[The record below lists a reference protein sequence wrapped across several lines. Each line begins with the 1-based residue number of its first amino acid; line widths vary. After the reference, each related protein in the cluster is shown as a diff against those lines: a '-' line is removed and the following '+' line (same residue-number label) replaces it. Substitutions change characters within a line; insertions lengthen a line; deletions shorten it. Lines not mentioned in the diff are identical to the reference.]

1 MLNNLTIK
9 AKLFGMTV
17 FTVVIILLLS
27 GVNIYSIRQGS
38 SALAHVYEDNVRP
51 LALLQ
56 ELENTLKEVR
66 FRMVA
71 VPLDQMSI
79 KGSAD
84 QLKEAKTRVP
94 QIWADFK
101 LKLED
106 VQLDKD
112 SRELIDKIEKQVST
126 IDVFFV
132 KLDGIY
138 ASNNKD
144 ALLNPLQEEW
154 PLINRN
160 LLKPIAQLIPALET
174 GVNQTYKQS
183 SSVGNKLITLTVVIA
198 AIIVALLLATAYWII
213 HSINS
218 NIRTINQ
225 ALKEVSSGNL
235 GIVAKISQHDELG
248 TMADSINQT
257 ISKLHEMV
265 SGVKYA
271 ADNLATS
278 SSGLSREAGSVA
290 KRADL
295 QTDRVMQVSSAMEE
309 MSVSV
314 TEISTGAQEVATAST
329 QAEVIA
335 KQGCENMVKS
345 QAATQRTV
353 ETVETSSAIIAQ
365 LSQTIGKISEIAK
378 VIKDIADQTNL
389 LALNAAIEA
398 ARAGEQGR
406 GFAVVA
412 DEVRKLAER
421 TTLSTS
427 DITSMVETIYN
438 QTGSSV
444 QAMGEVK
451 QEVELSAGYSTSTN
465 NTLNQI
471 AGAAVHVTGLAN
483 QIASATKEQ
492 SSASEEIA
500 SNMEAISNLTEE
512 NTISI
517 HNVEKEVSKMASTAA
532 ELQRLVGQFNL
543 TNKTP

>member
-17 FTVVIILLLS
+17 FTVVIIVLLG

-38 SALAHVYEDNVRP
+38 SALAHVYEDNVKP
-51 LALLQ
+51 LSLLQ
-56 ELENTLKEVR
+56 ELENLLKEVR

-71 VPLDQMSI
+71 VPMEQMSI
-79 KGSAD
+79 KGSSD
-84 QLKEAKTRVP
+84 QLKEAKTRLP
-94 QIWADFK
+94 QIWTEFK
-101 LKLED
+101 QKLEG
-106 VQLDKD
+106 VQLDND
-112 SRELIDKIEKQVST
+112 SRELIDKIDKQVSS
-126 IDVFFV
+126 IDVFFT
-132 KLDGIY
+132 KLDSLY
-138 ASNNKD
+138 AANKKE
-144 ALLNPLQEEW
+144 ALLEPLQNEW

-160 LLKPIAQLIPALET
+160 LLKPIAQLIPALEAS
-174 GVNQTYKQS
+174 VNQTYKKS
-183 SSVGNKLITLTVVIA
+183 SAVGNRLISLTVVIA
-198 AIIVALLLATAYWII
+198 AIIIVLLLASAYWII

-235 GIVAKISQHDELG
+235 GIVARIAQHDELG
-248 TMADSINQT
+248 TMANSINQT
-257 ISKLHEMV
+257 ISKLHEMI
-265 SGVKYA
+265 SGVKNA
-271 ADNLATS
+271 ADSLASS
-278 SSGLSREAGSVA
+278 SSGLSQETKSVA

-314 TEISTGAQEVATAST
+314 SQISTGAQEVAAAST

-353 ETVETSSAIIAQ
+353 ETVDASSTIIAQ

-427 DITSMVETIYN
+427 DITNMVDTIYN

-512 NTISI
+512 NTISF
-517 HNVEKEVSKMASTAA
+517 HNVEKEVSKLASTSA

-543 TNKTP
+543 SANSR

>member
-314 TEISTGAQEVATAST
+314 TEISTGAQEVAAAST

>member
-38 SALAHVYEDNVRP
+38 SALAHVYEDNVQP
-51 LALLQ
+51 LSLLQ
-56 ELENTLKEVR
+56 EMDNTLKEVR

-71 VPLDQMSI
+71 VPLEQMSI

-94 QIWADFK
+94 QLWMEFK
-101 LKLED
+101 QKLEG

-112 SRELIDKIEKQVST
+112 SRELIDKIDKQVST

-132 KLDGIY
+132 KLDSLY
-138 ASNNKD
+138 AANKKD
-144 ALLNPLQEEW
+144 ALLEPLQNEW

-160 LLKPIAQLIPALET
+160 LLKPITQLIPALET
-174 GVNQTYKQS
+174 SVNQTYKNS
-183 SSVGNKLITLTVVIA
+183 SAVGSKLITLTVVVA
-198 AIIVALLLATAYWII
+198 TVIIALLLASAYWII
-213 HSINS
+213 HSINA
-218 NIRTINQ
+218 NISTINQ

-235 GIVAKISQHDELG
+235 GIVARISQRDELG

-257 ISKLHEMV
+257 ISKLHEMI
-265 SGVKYA
+265 SGVKFA
-271 ADNLATS
+271 ADNLVTS

-314 TEISTGAQEVATAST
+314 TEISTGAQEVAAAST

-345 QAATQRTV
+345 QAATQKTV

-471 AGAAVHVTGLAN
+471 AGAAIHVTGLAN